1 MRRHSAITMLALTLV
16 AACQTAVVTEPR
28 RDDGTQTVV
37 TVEQRPKTGDD
48 DKDLTVID
56 KRD

>member
-1 MRRHSAITMLALTLV
+1 MLALTLV